1 MKNKTILLLSISL
14 FCVLSSFSQEVKK
27 TCYVYRT
34 YEDLLS
40 RKNGLE
46 RNYFPLGLD
55 EDVFE
60 YSVEGSKKNKRFKM
74 KDSSYVG
81 YETYLGKYLKAR
93 NYYNQKLGR
102 FTYILGGDKNVFM
115 TGSGRDATVNYFS
128 DGYASSIFGDQFFSW
143 YFVKMEGDKQVYI
156 NDILELIKD
165 DTELVKQYD
174 EEFVKVNNVRI
185 AKQNDFKS
193 DMKYLRL
200 YLEKHKE

>member
-1 MKNKTILLLSISL
+1 MQKRVILLFIVLLSCSL
-14 FCVLSSFSQEVKK
+14 FSFSQEIKR

-46 RNYFPLGLD
+46 RNYFPLGLE

-60 YSVEGSKKNKRFKM
+60 YYVEGSKKAKKFKM

-81 YETYLGKYLKAR
+81 YETYVGKYLKAR
-93 NYYNQKLGR
+93 NYFNQKLGR
-102 FTYILGGDKNVFM
+102 FTYILGGDENYFM

-143 YFVKMEGDKQVYI
+143 YFVKMEGDKQIYI
-156 NDILELIKD
+156 NNIIEIIKEDAELMK
-165 DTELVKQYD
+165 EYD
-174 EEFVKVNNVRI
+174 AEFVKVNNVRI
-185 AKQNDFKS
+185 AKENDFKS
-193 DMKYLRL
+193 DIKYLKL
-200 YLEKHKE
+200 FLAKQKK